1 MWGSTMRP
9 GHEMFLPE
17 AAERL
22 PNLMQKRGKDKNC
35 VLGTKIQSE
44 CRGTD
49 EEKFCG
55 HS

>member
-1 MWGSTMRP
+1 MRP

-17 AAERL
+17 AAARL
-22 PNLMQKRGKDKNC
+22 PNLMQKRGKDENC